1 MKVIHLISG
10 GDSGGAKTHVLSLL
24 QHLNETITAQLVCFR
39 DGPFADEAREMG
51 IPTEIMDGNHLLRIR
66 RRLVAGEHME
76 LRIWRDGT
84 YLDVSVE
91 LRPVED

>member
-1 MKVIHLISG
+1 MTPGSG
-10 GDSGGAKTHVLSLL
+10 
-24 QHLNETITAQLVCFR
+24 
-39 DGPFADEAREMG
+39 ADEAGVRAGDVIVAAEG
-51 IPTEIMDGNHLLRIR
+51 ESISTSADLLRIR